1 MLRSQF
7 EDQFQRMARH
17 IHLRKGSA
25 EHYAFAQC
33 LYLSTMQP
41 YAAELMVWDETLQRD
56 SFADQWRLDE
66 VQIIAVDG
74 KDVGWLQV
82 SETPMEIR
90 LLQFFMAPDHQR
102 QGIGTQVLNRLVATW
117 QLTRKQIALTVLTNN
132 PAKRLYER
140 CGFSVVGEMGIKLEM
155 KLYPHAPALGDD

>member
-1 MLRSQF
+1 
-7 EDQFQRMARH
+7 
-17 IHLRKGSA
+17 
-25 EHYAFAQC
+25 
-33 LYLSTMQP
+33 MQP

-117 QLTRKQIALTVLTNN
+117 QLTRKKIALTVLTNN
-132 PAKRLYER
+132 PAKRLYES
-140 CGFSVVGEMGIKLEM
+140 CGFSVVGEMGISWK
-155 KLYPHAPALGDD
+155 